1 MSQLTYDKK
10 AIGQRIRRKRK
21 ELRLTQAELAEKID
35 RVPKFCADIERGQ
48 TGMGIETLLALCH
61 ALEMTPTSL
70 LMGEDATAY
79 DISDDLISQIVSVLS
94 DCTEEQKLNVLHLL
108 QSFVH

>member
-61 ALEMTPTSL
+61 ALEMTPTAL

-79 DISDDLISQIVSVLS
+79 DTSDDLISQIVSVLS